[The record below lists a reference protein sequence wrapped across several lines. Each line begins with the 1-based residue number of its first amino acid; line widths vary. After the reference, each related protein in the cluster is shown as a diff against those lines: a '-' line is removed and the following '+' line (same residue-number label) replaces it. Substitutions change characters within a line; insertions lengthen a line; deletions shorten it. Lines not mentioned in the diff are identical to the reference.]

1 MSRIGKRP
9 ITIPAKV
16 QVTIDGTKVVVKGP
30 KGELSRNLPA
40 NVIVSQEGEILQVTR
55 KDDSRVSR
63 QMHGLSRTLVA
74 NMVEGVSQGFQ
85 RRLEIQGV
93 GYRAQVQ
100 GRNLLLNMGFSHQV
114 QIAPPEGVQ
123 FAVENNTNVIVSG
136 YDKEIVGN
144 TAAKIRSVRPPEPYK
159 GKGIRYAGEVVRRK
173 AGKTGKSGKK

>member
-9 ITIPAKV
+9 ITVPAKV
-16 QVTIDGTKVVVKGP
+16 EVAIEGTKVMVKGP
-30 KGELSRNLPA
+30 KGELSRTLPTH
-40 NVIVSQEGEILQVTR
+40 VSITQDGQTLLVTR
-55 KDDSRVSR
+55 RDDTRTSR

-85 RRLEIQGV
+85 KRLEIQGV

-100 GRNLLLNMGFSHQV
+100 GKNLVLNMGFSHQV
-114 QIAPPEGVQ
+114 NIVPPDGIQ

-136 YDKEIVGN
+136 YDKEVVGN
-144 TAAKIRSVRPPEPYK
+144 TAAKIRAVRPPEPYK